1 MEFDKQ
7 SIVMFVDKR
16 QNGGQVVIV
25 WAIEFTC
32 GYSFYMGTWQ
42 CRCLQV
48 LFNYSNID
56 NCICY
61 LALCCVYKWC
71 STSYQL
77 F

>member
-32 GYSFYMGTWQ
+32 DYSFYMGT
-42 CRCLQV
+42 
-48 LFNYSNID
+48 
-56 NCICY
+56 
-61 LALCCVYKWC
+61 
-71 STSYQL
+71 
-77 F
+77 